1 MNDILIFGHKKPD
14 TDSVVAAIALSY
26 LKNKSDIKT
35 TPYVLGRINNETK
48 YLLNYF
54 KIKTPRY
61 LNDVKLQIKDINY
74 YKGYYVDEFESIY
87 ETYLYMKRKN
97 ITGVPIIDKNKIIKG
112 MVTNKNILEYIIEK
126 KDFNIETS
134 YKNILD
140 ISKGEEILRFDEEIK
155 GEVISP
161 SYRST
166 TFMDEIIL
174 NSDMILI
181 VGNRHSI
188 IEYAIKSHVKML
200 IIVGSSKIKEEH
212 LILAKENKVNI
223 ICTAK
228 SAVDITRSLTY
239 SNYISTIIGENK
251 NICINDKDYYHDF
264 LDIHDK
270 YRYTNYPVIDNN
282 NKCLGLLRTNNL
294 NDKNRKKVILVDHN
308 EIVQSVDGI
317 EEAEILEVI
326 DHHKLGNFSTMNPIN
341 INTMP
346 VGSTNTIIYNMYLK
360 EKIEIS
366 PALAG
371 IMMGAILSD
380 TLLFK
385 SPTTTAMDKEA
396 VASLEKICGVDSYKL
411 GIEMIKEGASLK
423 GKTKEE
429 ILYTDFKGFVIDDK
443 KVGIGQITT
452 LDFNVI
458 KKDIKEYIELFNN
471 ICKNEDYY
479 ILALFVT
486 DIINGGSYVIYNDDA
501 RRILEKSFNIENLE
515 QGYFLSEL
523 ISRKKQIIP
532 KIMEALEK
540 GR

>member
-1 MNDILIFGHKKPD
+1 MENILIFGHKKPD
-14 TDSVVAAIALSY
+14 TDSVVASISLSY
-26 LKNKSDIKT
+26 LKNSEGYKT

-54 KIKTPRY
+54 NVNTPKY

-74 YKGYYVDEFESIY
+74 YRGYCVNEYESIY
-87 ETYLYMKRKN
+87 ETYLYMKEKN
-97 ITGVPIIDKNKIIKG
+97 ITGVPIVDNNKTIKG

-126 KDFNIETS
+126 KDFNILTS

-140 ISKGEEILRFDEEIK
+140 ISEGTEILKFDDEIK

-166 TFMDEIIL
+166 TFMDEISL

-181 VGNRHSI
+181 LGNRHSI

-200 IIVGSSKIKEEH
+200 ILVGNSQIKEEH
-212 LILAKENKVNI
+212 LLLAKQNKVNI
-223 ICTAK
+223 ISTSK
-228 SAVDITRSLTY
+228 NAVDITRCLTY
-239 SNYISTIIGENK
+239 SNYVSTIIGK
-251 NICINDKDYYHDF
+251 DRNIFINNKDYYNDF

-270 YRYTNYPVIDNN
+270 YRFTNYPVIDNN
-282 NKCLGLLRTNNL
+282 KKCLGLLRTNNL
-294 NDKNRKKVILVDHN
+294 SDKNRKKVILVDHN
-308 EIVQSVDGI
+308 ELIQSVDGL
-317 EEAEILEVI
+317 EEAEILEVV
-326 DHHKLGNFSTMNPIN
+326 DHHKLGNFSTINPIN

-346 VGSTNTIIYNMYLK
+346 VGSTNTIIYYMYK
-360 EKIEIS
+360 REKVEI
-366 PALAG
+366 PKTLAG

-385 SPTTTAMDKEA
+385 SPTTTTMDEI
-396 VASLEKICGVDSYKL
+396 VVGELEKICGVDHYEL
-411 GIEMIKEGASLK
+411 GLSMIKAGASLK

-429 ILYTDFKGFVIDDK
+429 ILYSDFKGFVIDDK

-452 LDFNVI
+452 LDFSSI
-458 KKDIKEYIELFNN
+458 RKELSEYIEMLND

-479 ILALFVT
+479 ILALFAT
-486 DIINGGSYVIYNDDA
+486 DIINNGSYIIYNDDA
-501 RRILEKSFNIENLE
+501 SRILEKSFDIEEINE
-515 QGYFLSEL
+515 GYFIEGC

>member
-14 TDSVVAAIALSY
+14 TDSVVSALSLSY
-26 LKNKSDIKT
+26 LKNKQGKKT

-54 KIKTPRY
+54 KMKTPKY

-74 YKGYYVDEFESIY
+74 YKEYYVNEKESIY
-87 ETYLYMKRKN
+87 ETYLYMKERN
-97 ITGVPIIDKNKIIKG
+97 ITGVPVVDKNNIIKG
-112 MVTNKNILEYIIEK
+112 MVTNKNILKYIIEK
-126 KDFNIETS
+126 KDFYITTS
-134 YKNILD
+134 YQNILD
-140 ISKGEEILRFDEEIK
+140 IASGEQILKFDEEIK

-188 IEYAIKSHVKML
+188 IEYAIKSRVKML
-200 IIVGSSKIKEEH
+200 IIVASSKIKEEH
-212 LILAKENKVNI
+212 LQLAKENRVNI
-223 ICTAK
+223 ICTDK
-228 SAVDITRSLTY
+228 NAVDITRRLTY
-239 SNYISTIIGENK
+239 SNYIATILGENE
-251 NICINDKDYYHDF
+251 NICVNNKDYYNDF

-294 NDKNRKKVILVDHN
+294 NDKVRKKVILVDHN

-346 VGSTNTIIYNMYLK
+346 VGSTNTIIYNMYKK
-360 EKIEIS
+360 ENVEI
-366 PALAG
+366 PKDMAG

-385 SPTTTAMDKEA
+385 SPTTTNMDKEA
-396 VASLEKICGVDSYKL
+396 VKELEEICGVDYYEL
-411 GIEMIKEGASLK
+411 GMNLIKEGASLK

-429 ILYTDFKGFVIDDK
+429 ILYTDFKGFLIEDK
-443 KVGIGQITT
+443 KIGIGQITT

-458 KKDIKEYIELFNN
+458 KKDLQEYIELFNT
-471 ICKNEDYY
+471 ICKNEDYF

-486 DIINGGSYVIYNDDA
+486 DIIQGGSYIIYNDEA
-501 RRILEKSFNIENLE
+501 KRILEKSFHIDSIE
-515 QGYFLSEL
+515 QGTFLKEV
-523 ISRKKQIIP
+523 ISRKKQMIP